1 MRNLN
6 FFEGFVP
13 VKVSSEFGKVF
24 RLDWPDLVKGVAM
37 LLVVAGHV
45 LGGLRAGHYIS
56 DGRITHWAYNWMY
69 LFHVPALFFVSGW
82 LVEFRIK
89 KRANPPTIKS
99 LLRSLLYPYFL
110 WGLIIWGGHMASAG
124 TGLANVHADP
134 RVPFRL
140 FYSASAGPW
149 FLYVLFLF
157 QVLNWLLAGYKHRLL
172 WLGLI
177 SLGAFCDYVYFSHEE
192 FDSTRCCFDL
202 NVGFYVL
209 GILIASRAC
218 LEEVNAS
225 FKWTL
230 GFGLALLVL
239 LGWAVWWRPALTP
252 WSRLPLGLVGIAGIL
267 GVSIGWSGGR
277 TAAWLK
283 ILGRHSLAI
292 YVMHGFA
299 PPLTRWLLVRRLGIT
314 NAGLLLAV
322 GVLAGVLTSLAAVWL
337 LNRFQLGLLFG
348 LGARNGIGDKVNI
361 KTANENQTP

>member
-1 MRNLN
+1 MSNIRA
-6 FFEGFVP
+6 
-13 VKVSSEFGKVF
+13 
-24 RLDWPDLVKGVAM
+24 RWLDWPDLVKGMAM
-37 LLVVAGHV
+37 LLVVSGHV
-45 LGGLRAGHYIS
+45 LGGLRAGHCIS
-56 DGRITHWAYNWMY
+56 DGRITYWAYNWMY

-82 LVEFRIK
+82 LVEFRT
-89 KRANPPTIKS
+89 RNSGSPPSLKV

-110 WGLIIWGGHMASAG
+110 WGLIIWGVHMAGAG

-134 RVPFRL
+134 WVPFRL
-140 FYSASAGPW
+140 LYSASAGPW

-157 QVLNWLLAGYKHRLL
+157 QALNRLL
-172 WLGLI
+172 GDFKLRLQWLGLI
-177 SLGAFCDYVYFSHEE
+177 AFGAFCDYVYFSHEE

-209 GILIASRAC
+209 GILTASRGW

-225 FKWTL
+225 VKWTL
-230 GFGLALLVL
+230 GCGLALLVL
-239 LGWAVWWRPALTP
+239 LGWAVWWRPALMP

-314 NAGLLLAV
+314 NAGLLLTV
-322 GVLAGVLTSLAAVWL
+322 GVLAGLLTSLTAVWL
-337 LNRFQLGLLFG
+337 LNRFQLGVAFG
-348 LGARNGIGDKVNI
+348 LGGSKRSSDRVKL
-361 KTANENQTP
+361 KTANQMETP